1 MKPPPPYPR
10 IPHLASPPSCEGDDL
25 IVPSPNRDSWLHE
38 PITVEEKLDGANVAL
53 WFDDAGALQVA
64 GRAGVGAMDRS
75 HQLGRLRAWA
85 AEHTPRL
92 LGLLQGDL
100 ALYGEWL
107 WLTHTI
113 HYDRLPDLLV
123 VIDLWSPTGFV
134 PVDERDPRCLG
145 AGMAVPPRLFQGVLG
160 SLDPLWRFVG
170 ESAYRDGPAEGV
182 VLRKAGTADDGRRSK
197 LLAPGFV
204 RRRDT
209 EWAGRRQHNL
219 VSQRA
224 AHT

>member
-10 IPHLASPPSCEGDDL
+10 MPYLASPPNCEGDDL
-25 IVPSPNRDSWLHE
+25 IVPSPDHDSWLHE
-38 PITVEEKLDGANVAL
+38 PVTVEEKLDGANVAL

-85 AEHTPRL
+85 AEHTPAL
-92 LGLLQGDL
+92 LGLLRGDL
-100 ALYGEWL
+100 ALYVEWL

-123 VIDLWSPTGFV
+123 VIDLWSPTGFI
-134 PVDERDPRCLG
+134 PIDERDARCLA
-145 AGMAVPPRLFQGVLG
+145 AGLAVPPRLFQGVLG
-160 SLDPLWRFVG
+160 SWEPLWRLVG
-170 ESAYRDGPAEGV
+170 ESAYRDGPAEGL
-182 VLRKAGTADDGRRSK
+182 VLREAGGSDDGKRSK

-204 RRRDT
+204 RKRDA
-209 EWAGRRQHNL
+209 EWAGHPQHNL
-219 VSQRA
+219 VSHQA
-224 AHT
+224 ART